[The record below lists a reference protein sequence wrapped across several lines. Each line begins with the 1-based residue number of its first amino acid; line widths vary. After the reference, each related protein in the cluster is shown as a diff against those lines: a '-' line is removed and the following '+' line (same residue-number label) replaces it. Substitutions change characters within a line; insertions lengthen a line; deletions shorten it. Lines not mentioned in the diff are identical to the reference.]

1 MNKQTI
7 ESLANLKFYPMT
19 VPNTGCIAQGT
30 LASGYQLT
38 VTGGNTGQAADG
50 VDTYLVEVVGTK
62 TEPPRVVVKKNMEL
76 GDLALLIEHHR
87 RNGARM
93 ARRKWNNT
101 SPRRN
106 TRHG

>member
-7 ESLANLKFYPMT
+7 TSLANLKFYPMT

-30 LASGYQLT
+30 LSSGYELT

-50 VDTYLVEVVGTK
+50 VDTFLVEVLGTK

-87 RNGARM
+87 RNASRM
-93 ARRKWNNT
+93 GRKKYNRRH
-101 SPRRN
+101 
-106 TRHG
+106 HG